1 MTPKQELVLELIAR
15 VAKKDKASIQPAQD
29 LIADLGFDSPK
40 QLELLTEMEDRLQ
53 IEIGEDDAARINT
66 VGDVL
71 DYVGKKT

>member
-15 VAKKDKASIQPAQD
+15 VAKKDKSFIQPAQD

-71 DYVGKKT
+71 DYVEKKT